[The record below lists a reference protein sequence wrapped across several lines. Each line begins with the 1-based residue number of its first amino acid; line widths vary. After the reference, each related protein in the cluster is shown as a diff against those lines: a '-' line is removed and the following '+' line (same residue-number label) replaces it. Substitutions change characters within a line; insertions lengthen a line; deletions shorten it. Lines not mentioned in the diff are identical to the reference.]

1 MKDDT
6 HALIRSDESSDSNNP
21 EERGDGSDATW
32 SCRKRK
38 EDGPEETSDDEE
50 DSEAASEDD
59 ASAIA
64 VADGPAD
71 EVWVGLAAE
80 RGLNCLVDVAEGGWV
95 GGVLQ
100 SLQEDDALAGGEI
113 KLAGGIFDNVGANDT
128 VNLLTEWLNGD

>member
-1 MKDDT
+1 MPLYAAMRVATPTTQKNAAT
-6 HALIRSDESSDSNNP
+6 ALMPRGAVESVKRMAQRKP
-21 EERGDGSDATW
+21 AT
-32 SCRKRK
+32 
-38 EDGPEETSDDEE
+38 
-50 DSEAASEDD
+50 
-59 ASAIA
+59 SAIA